1 MRGTQVQPLGQEDPL
16 ETEMATQS
24 GILVW
29 GNAVGGGAWR
39 ATVHGVARVGHDLVT
54 KPPPTTHN
62 TKSNLEVAS
71 GRESK

>member
-1 MRGTQVQPLGQEDPL
+1 MDR
-16 ETEMATQS
+16 
-24 GILVW
+24 
-29 GNAVGGGAWR
+29 GAWKV
-39 ATVHGVARVGHDLVT
+39 TVHWVTRVGHDLAT